1 MSRIKEYK
9 LVFGFVIC
17 CSTVYTIEGIFL
29 NVSNI
34 VNYAVRKER
43 RLNAILYNEMATL
56 NKSTSSTKTGLN
68 QHSNRGEKTHRA
80 LIPGISF
87 AIGA

>member
-17 CSTVYTIEGIFL
+17 STVYTREGIFL

-34 VNYAVRKER
+34 VNYAVRKEK
-43 RLNAILYNEMATL
+43 RLNAILYNEMAAL
-56 NKSTSSTKTGLN
+56 EKSASSTKTVLN
-68 QHSNRGEKTHRA
+68 QHSNRGKKTHCA